1 MSEATQEYT
10 DSRNMD
16 ALRDAHA
23 IGIETYQLTKR
34 FGSLTA
40 LDQVSLKVSA
50 GSLHA
55 LLGENGAGK
64 STLVKC
70 LMGFYKATSGQIIID
85 NKEREVPDPKA
96 AQSLGLGMV
105 YQHFTLVSSLT
116 ATENLTI
123 NRPDCPAIIRWRTEQ
138 RALNEF
144 LETMPFKVPMNV
156 PVHKL
161 AAGQKQK
168 LEIIK
173 QLYLGCR
180 FLILDE
186 PTSVLTPDESDE
198 VLHLIR
204 ELCKNNNLTA
214 LMITHKF
221 REVSAYADTVSVL
234 RQGRYVGGG
243 IVKNLTHQAMADMM
257 MGEQCEANHT
267 TRKKPNKRAAI
278 SDSNEHPVLKLLNV
292 IAHDKS
298 NTHKINIKDLKVMA
312 GEIVGVAG
320 ISGNGQREF
329 MEILTGQRPILNG
342 VLEVNGIPF
351 KPSRQQ
357 SKEAGVRYLPEEPLL
372 NASAARMSVAD
383 NISLRSYD
391 EDSNGRVSYW
401 LDRARMRKHATK
413 LAQEYNVKTASLDDP
428 IESLSGGNI
437 QRAVLA
443 RELTGNVRLLI
454 VSNPCFGLDFV
465 AVSQIRQRILNARA
479 QGTAVLLISED
490 LDEILELS
498 DRVVVMSEG
507 NTTFQCDVETA
518 DPSVIGH
525 YMAGSISDNQSTAT
539 LNLQTTNEQ

>member
-1 MSEATQEYT
+1 
-10 DSRNMD
+10 MD
-16 ALRDAHA
+16 KLKAIQA

-40 LDQVSLKVSA
+40 LDQVSLKVSP

-70 LMGFYKATSGQIIID
+70 LMGFYKATSGQIIVNDKEID
-85 NKEREVPDPKA
+85 VPDPRA
-96 AQSLGLGMV
+96 AHALGLGMV
-105 YQHFTLVSSLT
+105 YQHFTLVPSLT
-116 ATENLTI
+116 AAENLTI
-123 NRPDCPAIIRWRTEQ
+123 NRPDCPRVIRWRNEQ
-138 RALNEF
+138 RALEDF
-144 LETMPFKVPMNV
+144 LESMPFKVPMNV
-156 PVHKL
+156 AVQKL

-173 QLYLGCR
+173 QLYLGSR

-186 PTSVLTPDESDE
+186 PTSVLTPDEAVE

-204 ELCKNNNLTA
+204 DLCEKDRLTV

-221 REVSAYADTVSVL
+221 REVSDYADTVSVL
-234 RQGRYVGGG
+234 RHGRYVGGG
-243 IVKNLTHQAMADMM
+243 SVKHLSHQALADMM
-257 MGEQCEANHT
+257 MGEKHESRGT
-267 TRKKPNKRAAI
+267 SRKTSLTRKAY
-278 SDSNEHPVLKLLNV
+278 NESIKHPVLELKN
-292 IAHDKS
+292 IRAQDKS
-298 NTHKINIKDLKVMA
+298 NTRKIKINDLSVMA

-320 ISGNGQREF
+320 ISGNGQSEF
-329 MEILTGQRPILNG
+329 MEILTGQRP
-342 VLEVNGIPF
+342 VLSGQLAVNGAPF

-357 SKEAGVRYLPEEPLL
+357 SREEGVRYLPEEPLH
-372 NASAARMSVAD
+372 NASAARMSVTE
-383 NISLRSYD
+383 NISLRTYD
-391 EDSNGRVSYW
+391 ENKNGGASFW
-401 LDRARMRKHATK
+401 LDRERMRQHAYE
-413 LAQEYNVKTASLDDP
+413 LVRAFNVKAVSLEDP

-465 AVSQIRQRILNARA
+465 AVTQIRQRILDACA
-479 QGTAVLLISED
+479 EGTAVLLISED

-507 NTTFQCDVETA
+507 SIVYQCDVENA
-518 DPSVIGH
+518 DSSVLGH
-525 YMAGSISDNQSTAT
+525 YMAGQIAVSNQSASRENSSTSS
-539 LNLQTTNEQ
+539 Q